1 MRGLISAV
9 VVAVAIV
16 LQLAVAD
23 RIPFPGGAGP
33 DLVLLTVAALALAT
47 GSMAGSVTGFFAG
60 LALDV
65 APPAGHLVGEDALV
79 FCLIGYSCGLLAGRP
94 SSDGRQDQEH
104 SALFEIVVT
113 AAGAACGEVMA
124 AGLGVM
130 LSDPR
135 VTWAAIKHVLP
146 AAIAYDLLLSPF
158 VLFAVAALLGMA
170 DAMIPRGNPSMAGQ
184 ARARQA
190 AWTPAPQASALRQ
203 VGGGGTPRL
212 RLSGTGGR
220 SEGWLTGGSAGGTSG
235 AMRAGPGRSAIGGTR
250 EPRLKL
256 GRGGSLAGGGAFA
269 GTGPKG
275 TGPKGTGPKGG
286 GLTGSSKVKFAARRG
301 EGVVGGSRLGAS
313 TLGAARL
320 GAPRLG
326 AAKLAGSRLGA
337 SLLGGS
343 VFSRPAPRLGRSLA
357 GGPGPK
363 STRSPLLPGR
373 SAFRT
378 GRGALSGA
386 LRTKP
391 RLTRSGSRGSGSH
404 QPRFRRQ
411 NVLSRLVRGLR
422 RPGRAK
428 SPGRGWLRG
437 PATSGRASLKTGL
450 RSPGNGW
457 LGRPRR
463 HRSLARSS
471 LARTVSGRSL
481 SGRSLGGRSLG
492 RRSPGRLRIR
502 PAKLKRRSGGLR

>member
-33 DLVLLTVAALALAT
+33 NLVLLTVAALALGT

-79 FCLIGYSCGLLAGRP
+79 FCLIGYLCGLLASP
-94 SSDGRQDQEH
+94 SSADGRQDQEH
-104 SALFEIVVT
+104 SALFEIGVT
-113 AAGAACGEVMA
+113 AIGAACGEAMA

-146 AAIAYDLLLSPF
+146 VAIAYDLLLSPF
-158 VLFAVAALLGMA
+158 VLFAAAALLGMA
-170 DAMIPRGNPSMAGQ
+170 NAVIPRGSPSGAGP
-184 ARARQA
+184 ARASWTPTPQAGGLRQA
-190 AWTPAPQASALRQ
+190 
-203 VGGGGTPRL
+203 GGGGTPRL

-220 SEGWLTGGSAGGTSG
+220 SEGWLAAGGSNGT
-235 AMRAGPGRSAIGGTR
+235 RAGQGRPGTR

-256 GRGGSLAGGGAFA
+256 GRGSMVGGSAFA
-269 GTGPKG
+269 
-275 TGPKGTGPKGG
+275 GTGPKGG
-286 GLTGSSKVKFAARRG
+286 GLTGTSKVKFAARRG
-301 EGVVGGSRLGAS
+301 EGVVGGSGIGRSRLG
-313 TLGAARL
+313 TRGWGAASRL
-320 GAPRLG
+320 G
-326 AAKLAGSRLGA
+326 AGSRLGA

-343 VFSRPAPRLGRSLA
+343 VFSRPAPRLGRSQA
-357 GGPGPK
+357 GRQRQPGSVP
-363 STRSPLLPGR
+363 SR

-378 GRGALSGA
+378 KPGTLGSA

-391 RLTRSGSRGSGSH
+391 GRTKSNLASGAH
-404 QPRFRRQ
+404 QPRFRRP

-428 SPGRGWLRG
+428 SPGRGWLG
-437 PATSGRASLKTGL
+437 G
-450 RSPGNGW
+450 
-457 LGRPRR
+457 PRR
-463 HRSLARSS
+463 HRAFAR
-471 LARTVSGRSL
+471 GI
-481 SGRSLGGRSLG
+481 GNRSLGGRSGWSG
-492 RRSPGRLRIR
+492 RSGRSGRSPFGGRSPARLRVR

>member
-33 DLVLLTVAALALAT
+33 NLVLLTVAALALAT

-79 FCLIGYSCGLLAGRP
+79 FCLIGYSCGLLAVRP
-94 SSDGRQDQEH
+94 SADGRQDQEH
-104 SALFEIVVT
+104 SALFEIAVT
-113 AAGAACGEVMA
+113 AAGAACGEAMA

-170 DAMIPRGNPSMAGQ
+170 DAMIPRGTPSGAAQ

-190 AWTPAPQASALRQ
+190 SWTPAPQASALRQ
-203 VGGGGTPRL
+203 AGSGGTPRL

-220 SEGWLTGGSAGGTSG
+220 SEGWLTGGGAGGTSG
-235 AMRAGPGRSAIGGTR
+235 GTRAGPGRSGAR

-256 GRGGSLAGGGAFA
+256 GRGGSLAGGSAFA

-275 TGPKGTGPKGG
+275 G
-286 GLTGSSKVKFAARRG
+286 GLPGTSKVKFAARRG
-301 EGVVGGSRLGAS
+301 EGVVGGSRLGA
-313 TLGAARL
+313 
-320 GAPRLG
+320 P
-326 AAKLAGSRLGA
+326 KLATSRLGA

-357 GGPGPK
+357 GRPRPQPG
-363 STRSPLLPGR
+363 RSPLLPGR

-391 RLTRSGSRGSGSH
+391 GHTRLGSLGSGSH

-411 NVLSRLVRGLR
+411 NVMSRLVRGLR
-422 RPGRAK
+422 RPDRAK

-437 PATSGRASLKTGL
+437 PATSGRGSLKTGL
-450 RSPGNGW
+450 RSPGSGW

-463 HRSLARSS
+463 HRALARGTGGRA
-471 LARTVSGRSL
+471 LGRS
-481 SGRSLGGRSLG
+481 
-492 RRSPGRLRIR
+492 PARLRIR
-502 PAKLKRRSGGLR
+502 PAKLKRRPGGLR